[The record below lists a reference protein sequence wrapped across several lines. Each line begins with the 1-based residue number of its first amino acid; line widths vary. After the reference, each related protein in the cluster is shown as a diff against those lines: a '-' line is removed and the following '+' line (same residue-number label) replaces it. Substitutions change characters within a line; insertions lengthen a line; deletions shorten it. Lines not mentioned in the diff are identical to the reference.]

1 MAASIS
7 LLRGKAGVLLGCAK
21 AAPVGR
27 GHEHPHGKK
36 NRLRSGHDVGE
47 ARICQDHE
55 FPRHCRMFMAHLHR
69 WALAF
74 LGFWVRRLLRSA
86 RRNWHRVSLRACQ
99 TESRRSKG
107 QVRVRARCRPIARLI
122 VV

>member
-1 MAASIS
+1 MSSRRRS
-7 LLRGKAGVLLGCAK
+7 LMGIARVFLGCAK
-21 AAPVGR
+21 AAPAGR

-47 ARICQDHE
+47 ALFARHE

-74 LGFWVRRLLRSA
+74 LGSGFGGSFRQRGGIGTASACEPAKWNRVAPRPNFVLRRRGAFWL
-86 RRNWHRVSLRACQ
+86 
-99 TESRRSKG
+99 
-107 QVRVRARCRPIARLI
+107 
-122 VV
+122 